1 MRLDKFLK
9 VSGIIKRR
17 SVAQKVAELGG
28 VLKDGRAL
36 KPAYNVKAGDVLT
49 IKQRHGTIVI
59 RVLEVPTANVKG
71 DYFEILE
78 KIEEDGGSEL

>member
-28 VLKDGRAL
+28 VTKDERAL
-36 KPAYNVKAGDVLT
+36 KSSYMVKIGDVLT
-49 IKQRHGTIVI
+49 IKQRNATMKI
-59 RVLEVPTANVKG
+59 RVTEIPNDNKKG
-71 DYFEILE
+71 NYFELV
-78 KIEEDGGSEL
+78 ELKKE